1 MISIKCLKVAQN
13 PDKYENFKFY
23 ATNTYYSLKVA
34 QNPVQKH
41 IKNIKI
47 KYLNLFYT
55 TNTYYSLKVAQ
66 KPDKYENFKI
76 YATNTYYS
84 LNVAQNPLKSCA
96 KSCLITIYLLKKTRS
111 KNINI
116 WLCYAKKYHKKFS
129 QSHLIYLSK
138 NINIWLCYA
147 KKYNEN
153 FSQPHLIY
161 LLSLITIYPLE
172 KTRSENINIQLG
184 YAKKYNEK
192 FSQSHLIY
200 LLKVA
205 QNPV

>member
-1 MISIKCLKVAQN
+1 MKIFPITLDLLS
-13 PDKYENFKFY
+13 
-23 ATNTYYSLKVA
+23 
-34 QNPVQKH
+34 
-41 IKNIKI
+41 KNINIWLCYAK
-47 KYLNLFYT
+47 KYHKKFFQSHLIYLSKNINIWLCLAKKYHKNFSQSHLIYL
-55 TNTYYSLKVAQ
+55 LKVAQ

-116 WLCYAKKYHKKFS
+116 WLCYAKKYHKKFFPIT
-129 QSHLIYLSK
+129 LDLSLK
-138 NINIWLCYA
+138 SYA
-147 KKYNEN
+147 K
-153 FSQPHLIY
+153 SC
-161 LLSLITIYPLE
+161 LITIYPLE
-172 KTRSENINIQLG
+172 KTRSENINIQLC

>member
-55 TNTYYSLKVAQ
+55 TNTYYSLKVAL
-66 KPDKYENFKI
+66 KSHKYENFKF

-84 LNVAQNPLKSCA
+84 LKVAQNP
-96 KSCLITIYLLKKTRS
+96 YLLKKTRS

-116 WLCYAKKYHKKFS
+116 WLRYAKKYHKKFS

-138 NINIWLCYA
+138 NINIQLCYA

-153 FSQPHLIY
+153 FSQSHLIY
-161 LLSLITIYPLE
+161 LS
-172 KTRSENINIQLG
+172 KNINIQLC
-184 YAKKYNEK
+184 YAKKYNEN
-192 FSQSHLIY
+192 FSQSNLIY

-205 QNPV
+205 QNPVQKHIKK